1 MSTKQYLLN
10 IESLLKMSASRYGF
24 GFGASRRYLELQHPY
39 LPNVPL
45 NQLPAPAIPKT
56 SAVST
61 TDTMVKPEMER
72 QSGEHKSNNKKQKQE
87 SVLEAL
93 AKEVNK
99 SIKQTSNNK
108 RGRND

>member
-45 NQLPAPAIPKT
+45 NQLPAPAAPKP
-56 SAVST
+56 SAVTSI
-61 TDTMVKPEMER
+61 DAMVKPDMER
-72 QSGEHKSNNKKQKQE
+72 QSGEHKSNKKQKQE

-99 SIKQTSNNK
+99 SIKQTSNK
-108 RGRND
+108 RSRND

>member
-24 GFGASRRYLELQHPY
+24 GFGASRRYLELQRPY

-45 NQLPAPAIPKT
+45 NQLPAPPAIPVK

-61 TDTMVKPEMER
+61 VDTIDKPDMQR
-72 QSGEHKSNNKKQKQE
+72 QSGEHKTNKKQKQE

-99 SIKQTSNNK
+99 SIKQTSSNK
-108 RGRND
+108 RSRND